1 MMKKPQLLQNFSA
14 FGLGCLLLGTLSG
27 SALADSDDG
36 QGPESRKP
44 LLRPISV
51 ASTSGNVQ
59 NAEALV
65 ADHQGYATLTM
76 VQGGTA
82 PMVILDYGRDVGG
95 LPVFEI
101 TAVLG
106 TPRLEAIYSEAQQ
119 WLFPTGDG
127 SYPDGAEVNVS
138 YVGNCGAASLSRVNT
153 YSPSGPGLIV
163 SRLIQ
168 GGERFQALTLTTP
181 GSVTLRQVGVRPT
194 FISPPTASLG
204 YFRSSDPA
212 LNEIWNLGASTLE
225 LNRVPARSLPP
236 SWTSTSQGVDVKG
249 STFSVYQ
256 AGTAWSNYTASFDA
270 QVVTNETG
278 WMVYGDPIGG
288 FRFVLAAD
296 NDTVGPPNTLRLTH
310 PFVPGTLAQVP
321 LPFDLKPGTWHR
333 VRIIAGTTLQTYV
346 DDELV
351 MSLPIP
357 GAGSFGFAG
366 YDDTEGLFRNLLV
379 SDASG
384 NTLLQSTLTD
394 SSILDAFTAN
404 TNSESALIDGAK
416 RDRFVWSGDLA
427 VSAPTLYYTSGA
439 SDAVAGS
446 LRLHG
451 SYQRSSGQ
459 VPGNLPP
466 QLRPGLA
473 SGDAMPSTYYY
484 SLSYSIYFVTTL
496 YEYYLYT
503 GDKDLVRWAWPVV
516 QKDLAY
522 VHNTTNAQHL
532 VVTDA
537 SNDSDWHPHDQS
549 KLTGTVTEFNALYY
563 HSLREAAQLAEAI
576 GHEDVGVGYE
586 AEAALVKNAINAT
599 LFDATTGLYDI
610 SDQLRGPVAQDA
622 NAMAVLFGVAHRD
635 QRAAILQRLAA
646 ALDTANGPLAFSPGS
661 TILSQIISPFISS
674 FDAWARF
681 ENGDAVGALA
691 LIRTVWGHMRQ
702 GSPYYSGGVWEALA
716 PDGSP
721 ATRESAGG
729 TFASLAHG
737 WASGPTSALSKYVLG
752 VRPVQPGYRTWLIE
766 PQTGDLTWAEGT
778 VPTPYGPIAVRWQK
792 TPQGLRLEINVPNG
806 TSGSVGLP
814 TSSSADSVA
823 DNGQLMQ
830 KGEKM
835 TASSASGD
843 TAGAR
848 PGYAYLANL
857 GPGMHVIQVTGGDK

>member
-1 MMKKPQLLQNFSA
+1 LLAAAAKP
-14 FGLGCLLLGTLSG
+14 
-27 SALADSDDG
+27 ALADSSDLNQLVRPLRVESTIG
-36 QGPESRKP
+36 Q
-44 LLRPISV
+44 V
-51 ASTSGNVQ
+51 T
-59 NAEALV
+59 NADVLIAG
-65 ADHQGYATLTM
+65 HNGFATLTW
-76 VQGGTA
+76 GGVGSA
-82 PMVILDYGRDVGG
+82 PTIVLDYGRDVGG
-95 LPVFEI
+95 LPVFEVS
-101 TAVLG
+101 AVSG
-106 TPRLEAIYSEAQQ
+106 TPRLQAIYSEAEP
-119 WLFPTGDG
+119 WLLPTGDG

-181 GSVTLRQVGVRPT
+181 GSVTLRRVGVRPT
-194 FISPPTASLG
+194 FVSPPAASMG
-204 YFRSSDPA
+204 YFSSSDPA
-212 LNEIWNLGASTLE
+212 LNEIWGLGAFTLE
-225 LNRVPARSLPP
+225 FNRVPVGSLPTT
-236 SWTSTSQGVDVKG
+236 WTATPQGLDVKD

-256 AGTAWSNYTASFDA
+256 AGTAWTNYVVNFDVK
-270 QVVTNETG
+270 VVNNETG
-278 WMVYGDPIGG
+278 WMVDGVPLFG
-288 FRFVLAAD
+288 FRFTLAAD
-296 NDTVGPPNTLRLTH
+296 NDVVGPPNTLRITE
-310 PFVPGTLAQVP
+310 PFTAGTVLQAP
-321 LPFDLKPGTWHR
+321 LPFDLKPGTWHH
-333 VRIIAGTTLQTYV
+333 VRIMAGTTLDTYV
-346 DDELV
+346 DDQFV
-351 MSLPIP
+351 MSFSS
-357 GAGSFGFAG
+357 GTGSFGFAG
-366 YDDTEGLFRNLLV
+366 YDGSEGLFRNLLV

-384 NTLLQSTLTD
+384 GTLLQSTLTD
-394 SSILDAFTAN
+394 PSILDAFTAN
-404 TNSESALIDGAK
+404 TNSEATLMDGSK
-416 RDRFVWSGDLA
+416 RDRLVWSGDLT
-427 VSAPTLYYTSGA
+427 VSAPTLYYSSGA

-473 SGDAMPSTYYY
+473 PGDAMPSTYYY
-484 SLSYSIYFVTTL
+484 SLSYSIYFVTSL

-503 GDKDLVRWAWPVV
+503 GDQDLVRWAWPVV

-563 HSLREAAQLAEAI
+563 HALREAARLAEAI
-576 GHEDVGVGYE
+576 GHEDVGAGYE
-586 AEAALVKNAINAT
+586 AEATLVKKAINTT

-622 NAMAVLFGVAHRD
+622 NAMAVLFGVAPRN
-635 QRAAILQRLAA
+635 QRSAILQRLAA

-681 ENGDAVGALA
+681 ENGDADGALA

-729 TFASLAHG
+729 TFCSLAHG

-752 VRPVQPGYRTWLIE
+752 VRPIQPGYKTWSIE
-766 PQTGDLTWAEGT
+766 PQPGDLSWAEGR
-778 VPTPYGPIAVRWQK
+778 VPTPYGPIAVAWQK
-792 TPQGLRLEINVPNG
+792 TSQGFRLEIDVPAGTNG
-806 TSGSVGLP
+806 TVGVP
-814 TSSSADSVA
+814 TSSSTDAVT
-823 DNGQLMQ
+823 DNGRPVQ
-830 KGEKM
+830 KDEKM
-835 TASSASGD
+835 TAAASESEGSS
-843 TAGAR
+843 GAR
-848 PGYAYLANL
+848 PGYAYLADL
-857 GPGMHVIQVTGGDK
+857 GPGVHVIQVTGGEK

>member
-1 MMKKPQLLQNFSA
+1 M
-14 FGLGCLLLGTLSG
+14 
-27 SALADSDDG
+27 
-36 QGPESRKP
+36 
-44 LLRPISV
+44 LRPISV
-51 ASTSGNVQ
+51 VSTSGYVQ

-76 VQGGTA
+76 VQGGA
-82 PMVILDYGRDVGG
+82 PPMIILDYGHDVGG
-95 LPVFEI
+95 LPVFDVS
-101 TAVLG
+101 AVSG
-106 TPRLEAIYSEAQQ
+106 TPRLQAIYSEAKQ

-181 GSVTLRQVGVRPT
+181 GSVTLRRVGVRPT
-194 FISPPTASLG
+194 FVSPPTASQG
-204 YFRSSDPA
+204 YFRSSDSA
-212 LNEIWNLGASTLE
+212 LNEIWGLGAFTLE
-225 LNRVPARSLPP
+225 FNRVPVRSLPTT
-236 SWTSTSQGVDVKG
+236 WTATPQGLDVKG

-256 AGTAWSNYTASFDA
+256 AGTAWTNYVVNFDVK
-270 QVVTNETG
+270 VVSNETG
-278 WMVYGDPIGG
+278 WMVYGVPLFG
-288 FRFVLAAD
+288 FRFTLAAD
-296 NDTVGPPNTLRLTH
+296 NDVVGPPNTLRITV
-310 PFVPGTLAQVP
+310 PFSAGTRAP
-321 LPFDLKPGTWHR
+321 SADLPFDLKPGTWHH
-333 VRIIAGTTLQTYV
+333 VRIVAGTTLDTYV
-346 DDELV
+346 DDQLV
-351 MSLPIP
+351 MSFASS
-357 GAGSFGFAG
+357 GTGSFGFAG
-366 YDDTEGLFRNLLV
+366 YDGSEGLFRNLLV

-384 NTLLQSTLTD
+384 STLLQSTLTD
-394 SSILDAFTAN
+394 PSILDAFTAN
-404 TNSESALIDGAK
+404 TNSETTLMDGSK
-416 RDRFVWSGDLA
+416 RDRLVWSGDLA
-427 VSAPTLYYTSGA
+427 VSAPTVYYSSGA

-466 QLRPGLA
+466 QLRLGLA
-473 SGDAMPSTYYY
+473 PGDAMPDTYYY
-484 SLSYSIYFVTTL
+484 SLSYSIYFVTSL

-563 HSLREAAQLAEAI
+563 HALRGAARLAEAI
-576 GHEDVGVGYE
+576 GHEDVGAGYQ
-586 AEAALVKNAINAT
+586 AEAALVKNAINTT

-622 NAMAVLFGVAHRD
+622 NAMAVLFGVAPRN

-646 ALDTANGPLAFSPGS
+646 ALDTPNGPLAFSPGS

-691 LIRTVWGHMRQ
+691 LIRTVWGHMRH

-752 VRPVQPGYRTWLIE
+752 VRPIQPGYKTWLIE
-766 PQTGDLTWAEGT
+766 PQPGDLSWAEGR

-792 TPQGLRLEINVPNG
+792 SPRGLRLELNVPNG

-814 TSSSADSVA
+814 TSSNADSVT
-823 DNGQLMQ
+823 DNDQPVKKSG
-830 KGEKM
+830 KM
-835 TASSASGD
+835 TAAASESEDSS
-843 TAGAR
+843 GAR
-848 PGYAYLANL
+848 PGYAYLADL
-857 GPGMHVIQVTGGDK
+857 GPGVHVIQITGGEK